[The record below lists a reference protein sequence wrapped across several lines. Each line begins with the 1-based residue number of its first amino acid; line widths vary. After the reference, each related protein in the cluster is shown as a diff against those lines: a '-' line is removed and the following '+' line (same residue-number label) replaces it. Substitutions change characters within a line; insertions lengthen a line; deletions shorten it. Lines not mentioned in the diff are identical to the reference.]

1 MRESTSAPPQVPRPT
16 LRVPGAAWHIEP
28 VTTLEPLAAVLL
40 FSGLAALTAVLG
52 TVPQALGKA
61 PPRTWIG
68 WANALAGGLMLG
80 VAYTLLTEGLS
91 TGLIAGGVG
100 ALLGIGF
107 VRGSHALAGTG
118 ELDVDELEFSGP
130 GSGYQAVLVDALH
143 AADEGVAIGV
153 AMAVSLPLGIAMATT
168 LAVHNIPE
176 AMVLSTVLARKGLGL
191 PRAALVS
198 VAVNVNQVLLAVVS
212 FGLLSLFPAVLPLI
226 AGFAVG
232 ALMYRTLVE
241 LLPESYHQAGETS
254 IAMVTLLAMGV
265 VVLLSG
271 VAR

>member
-1 MRESTSAPPQVPRPT
+1 
-16 LRVPGAAWHIEP
+16 
-28 VTTLEPLAAVLL
+28 
-40 FSGLAALTAVLG
+40 
-52 TVPQALGKA
+52 
-61 PPRTWIG
+61 
-68 WANALAGGLMLG
+68 
-80 VAYTLLTEGLS
+80 
-91 TGLIAGGVG
+91 
-100 ALLGIGF
+100 
-107 VRGSHALAGTG
+107 
-118 ELDVDELEFSGP
+118 
-130 GSGYQAVLVDALH
+130 
-143 AADEGVAIGV
+143 
-153 AMAVSLPLGIAMATT
+153 
-168 LAVHNIPE
+168 
-176 AMVLSTVLARKGLGL
+176 MVLSTVLARKGLGL

-271 VAR
+271 VVR